1 MNKDNIK
8 LFVHKDPVPLTFIRF
23 PAGETLVRIESNNAV
38 NLYANEK
45 LRGMINLDFK
55 DNGDLIDLML
65 LVDAIRREYIQGIE
79 LSLNMPYLPYAR
91 QDRLMSRGESLS
103 VKVVADIINS
113 LGFANVYCTD
123 IHSEVGISL
132 INNLRHIDLIACT
145 RSLAMMFNVET
156 TVLVSPD
163 AGANKKLLN
172 FAKAYG
178 FNQLVRADK
187 ERDLS
192 TGKITGTKVYAE
204 HQGDKDFLV
213 LDDIADGGYT
223 FIELAKKL
231 RELTTGKIYLYV
243 THGIFSKGIDILY
256 PLFDKVYCSNIML
269 DNWKEKDLHSILV
282 EV

>member
-1 MNKDNIK
+1 MSKDNIK
-8 LFVHKDPVPLTFIRF
+8 LFVHKERIPLTFMKF
-23 PAGETLVRIESNNAV
+23 PAGETLVRIESNSAIR
-38 NLYANEK
+38 LYNNEK
-45 LRGMINLDFK
+45 LCGMINLDFK

-65 LVDAIRREYIQGIE
+65 LVDAVRREYIQGIK
-79 LSLNMPYLPYAR
+79 LSLSMSYLPYSR
-91 QDRLMSRGESLS
+91 QDRVCNKGESLS
-103 VKVVADIINS
+103 VKVVTDIINS
-113 LGFANVYCTD
+113 LGFVNVYCKD
-123 IHSEVGISL
+123 IHSEVGVSL
-132 INNLRHIDLIACT
+132 INNLRHIDMIACT
-145 RSLAMMFNVET
+145 RSLSMMFNAET

-172 FAKAYG
+172 FAKDYG

-204 HQGDKDFLV
+204 PQGDKDFLI

-269 DNWKEKDLHSILV
+269 DNWKEKDTHNILV